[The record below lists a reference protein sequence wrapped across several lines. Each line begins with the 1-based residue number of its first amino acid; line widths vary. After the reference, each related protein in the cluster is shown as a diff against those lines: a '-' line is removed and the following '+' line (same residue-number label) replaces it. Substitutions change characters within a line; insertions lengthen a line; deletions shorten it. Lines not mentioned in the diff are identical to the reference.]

1 MIADMPDAFT
11 VLWTHDVCHAL
22 RRTGRVGERPP
33 VAFSGVHTSLPAWSG
48 AQPGDEVYAVHV
60 NRCVV
65 HVVSRM
71 RIVDRERGE
80 CCGTAPA
87 GWNEPAFPEHGDWS
101 MLGAGGCGAEP
112 VHVEATP
119 VRFDVPIPGDLLGEL
134 TWRNRRGRTRG
145 LKHVADGRLERAIS
159 LQGFYR
165 LTPESADHLAQLV
178 DSAAG

>member
-1 MIADMPDAFT
+1 MPDAFT

-22 RRTGRVGERPP
+22 RRAGRTGGRPP

-48 AQPGDEVYAVHV
+48 AEPGDEVYAVHV
-60 NRCVV
+60 NRGVV

-80 CCGTAPA
+80 CCGAAPES
-87 GWNEPAFPEHGDWS
+87 WDQPRFPGHGDWS
-101 MLGAGGCGAEP
+101 MLGAGGCGAQA

-119 VRFDVPIPGDLLGEL
+119 VRFDVPVPGELLAEL
-134 TWRNRRGRTRG
+134 TWRNHRGNTRTLR
-145 LKHVADGRLERAIS
+145 HVTDGRLEHSIS

-165 LTPESADHLAQLV
+165 LTPESAGQLAAMV
-178 DSAAG
+178 DSAAP